1 MSDLLIPKGVVNNV
15 RGELI
20 GPDGRVKAVREASN
34 LVVTV
39 GINKAIQQILGGAG
53 GGAQPDPF
61 TFVGIGT
68 SGTAVVPGDTTLG
81 AELTTGSGRVD
92 GDPAF
97 SGQIADIV
105 VSIGPGLYD
114 GESVKEVG
122 LFDALESASYNML
135 ARVIF
140 SAPVI
145 KGPNDTFVLHWRV
158 VCQRPL

>member
-1 MSDLLIPKGVVNNV
+1 MSDLLIPKGVIDNV

-20 GPDGRVKAVREASN
+20 GPDGKVKEVREASN
-34 LVVTV
+34 LVVTIGV
-39 GINKAIQQILGGAG
+39 NKAIQQILGGIG

-68 SGTAVVPGDTTLG
+68 SDTAAAPGDTTLG

-92 GDPAF
+92 GDPTFLA
-97 SGQIADIV
+97 SLADIV
-105 VSIGPGLYD
+105 VEIGPGLYD

-122 LFDALESASYNML
+122 LFDALESASYNMF
-135 ARVIF
+135 ARVVF